1 MTQFRGK
8 FLNGLDKKGRC
19 SVPAPFRARLS
30 GGALVLRRSVGTEH
44 QFIEAWPAADFDSAS
59 RDVTPLMQLSA
70 EQDAEDY
77 AFIVDVTEVT
87 PDPEGRIYLPK
98 DLMEHAGLSS
108 DGGVAFLGRLTRF
121 ELWEPAAAER
131 RIEEARR
138 AIAARGSAPGAA

>member
-8 FLNGLDKKGRC
+8 FINGLDKKGRC
-19 SVPAPFRARLS
+19 SVPAPFRTRLA
-30 GGALVLRRSVGTEH
+30 GDALVLRRSVHAEH
-44 QFIEAWPAADFDSAS
+44 RFIEAWPASHFDSAS

-98 DLMEHAGLSS
+98 DLMEHAGLS
-108 DGGVAFLGRLTRF
+108 DGIAFLGRLTRF

-138 AIAARGSAPGAA
+138 IIGARDGAPRGGT